1 MIFARHVPGPPLAQF
16 VAWFWFYEGFFP
28 GHTRE
33 RVLPGGSFELVIN
46 LREEVRKLFDRRDER
61 RFDSFRRGWI
71 SGTHSQYIVIDAT
84 SDSSMMGAH
93 FKPGGAAPFL
103 GVPADDFSDQVID
116 LEAVWGLEAWGL
128 RDRLLSAAGSQLKFR
143 ALEQFLMERLAKP
156 GSSAPRSPRVRWALE
171 RLVREPQVPAIGAM
185 AGELGV
191 SHKHFIHEF
200 RRQVGLTP
208 KVFCRIRRFQEVL
221 ARIQAAERVNWLDLA
236 YSCGYYDQAH
246 FIRDF
251 QAFAGMNPSA
261 YVGCALE
268 DHNFVPIAG

>member
-1 MIFARHVPGPPLAQF
+1 MIFARHVPAPPLAQY
-16 VAWFWFYEGFFP
+16 VEWFWFYEGFFP

-33 RVLPGGSFELVIN
+33 HVLPDGSFELVIN
-46 LREEVRKLFDRRDER
+46 LREETRKLFDRRDAA
-61 RFDSFRRGWI
+61 RFESFRRGWI
-71 SGTHSQYIVIDAT
+71 SGTHSQYIVIDAVP
-84 SDSSMMGAH
+84 DSSMMGAH

-103 GVPADDFSDQVID
+103 GAPADDFSGQVVD
-116 LEAVWGLEAWGL
+116 LEAIWGLEAWGL
-128 RDRLLSAAGSQLKFR
+128 RDRLLAAAGQRLKFR
-143 ALEQFLMERLAKP
+143 ALEQFLMQRLA
-156 GSSAPRSPRVRWALE
+156 GRGAATASSPRVRWALE
-171 RLVREPQVPAIGAM
+171 RFVREPQVPAIGAI

-208 KVFCRIRRFQEVL
+208 RMFCRIRRFQEVL
-221 ARIQAAERVNWLDLA
+221 AHIQADERVNWVDLA

-251 QAFAGMNPSA
+251 QAFAGLNPSA
-261 YVGCALE
+261 YVGHALE